1 MLPTHPTRL
10 LASAGLSMMLTF
22 AAAPTSAQDSSPAF
36 WAVTGV
42 SAGRTLNLRAQPSPS
57 SESVGAVP
65 HDARGLA
72 NLGCR
77 DQPDQPAALKRWC
90 RVRYKNAEGWV
101 ASRFLKEDPGPQ
113 TTAAPKAAAP
123 QAPTAPQ
130 TATPQAPAGS
140 EAGALAFTCTAA
152 GAVAVMVDKDGAVTH
167 QAYPP
172 RDTMRLTIS
181 VKPAAPE
188 SAGPLAPATIWQML
202 GQQGER
208 FEGTI
213 AWGKTVDARE
223 GHWRLDLQGKTLR
236 MVQPQDGIAAR
247 FFRFDCD

>member
-1 MLPTHPTRL
+1 MQLRDSLSAL
-10 LASAGLSMMLTF
+10 LTCIGLSVTL
-22 AAAPTSAQDSSPAF
+22 APVPATAQGSTPAS
-36 WAVTGV
+36 WSVTGV
-42 SAGRTLNLRAQPSPS
+42 SAGRTLNLRAQPSSS

-77 DQPDQPAALKRWC
+77 ELPDQPAALKRWC

-101 ASRFLKEDPGPQ
+101 ARRFLKEDAGPS
-113 TTAAPKAAAP
+113 TAAAPKSGGPEAA
-123 QAPTAPQ
+123 APTAPN
-130 TATPQAPAGS
+130 AD
-140 EAGALAFTCTAA
+140 AGAMAFTCTAA

-172 RDTMRLTIS
+172 RAAMQLTIS
-181 VKPAAPE
+181 VKPAAAQ
-188 SAGPLAPATIWQML
+188 SAGPVAPATIWQMID
-202 GQQGER
+202 QQGER

-223 GHWRLDLQGKTLR
+223 GHWRLDLQSKTLR